1 MTITTHHAYP
11 ETTPLAVMGRDY
23 YATTPVAW
31 SGTGTIAQAIAG
43 TIRQCP
49 DAVILRVTGS
59 DNQPAYLPGGLG

>member
-1 MTITTHHAYP
+1 MAF
-11 ETTPLAVMGRDY
+11 LGRDY
-23 YATTPVAW
+23 YATTPIAW
-31 SGTGTIAQAIAG
+31 NGTG

>member
-1 MTITTHHAYP
+1 MAF
-11 ETTPLAVMGRDY
+11 LGRDY

-31 SGTGTIAQAIAG
+31 DGTGTVAQAIAG
-43 TIRQCP
+43 TIRVCP